1 MKKQI
6 LILVSM
12 IFGIISFLPAQEITF
27 AYDASG
33 NRISREIVFQ
43 APIINQTIDST
54 QINETPFY
62 EYFKDAIVTL
72 YPNPTA
78 GKLKVE
84 IKAENQNEIKNISV
98 FDQVGR
104 LVYSS
109 PSSENIIYIDLTNES
124 KGNYVLKITLGNI
137 ERVWKIVKI

>member
-1 MKKQI
+1 
-6 LILVSM
+6 M